1 MSYCFIVKFNQI
13 SGERMKSSLFYGF
26 LALTIINKVLSDT
39 TTQIP
44 EGVCPSNEVSSY
56 CECDNNVI
64 KCSGIK
70 PFNLSTIFSSMSKNL
85 KPEQKHF
92 EEFWLK
98 NHGIYE
104 LEDNVFNGI
113 RFNIIKIEEAMNLT
127 KISTNAFNGTADDI
141 LELNLIGKNQ
151 LGKDG
156 KIEEL
161 FDVFSSLPNLRR
173 IHLNIETIDKI
184 PENAFK
190 NEQINLT
197 EIELDYWKDG
207 TGHGSIK
214 TIGNNAFFHLKNLQ
228 IVSFGYQSIDFIPKN
243 AFDFELAS
251 NKTLLI
257 QLHDNNLNDTSFE
270 SGVFANTK
278 RPLQIFLT
286 NNKLTYLDEKIFGL
300 YLKNDK
306 NNLIY
311 LDSKEIVCDCRMLW
325 LFKNKAEFS
334 KRVWNIKCKNYGI
347 YFWNL
352 NLNDFESC
360 KEFDKL

>member
-1 MSYCFIVKFNQI
+1 
-13 SGERMKSSLFYGF
+13 

-44 EGVCPSNEVSSY
+44 KGVCPSNDVSSY
-56 CECDNNVI
+56 CECGNNLI

-92 EEFWLK
+92 EEFWLT
-98 NHGIYE
+98 NHGITE
-104 LEDNVFNGI
+104 LEDNIFNGI
-113 RFNIIKIEEAMNLT
+113 RFNYIKIEEAMNLT
-127 KISTNAFNGTADDI
+127 KIGANAFNGTADDI
-141 LELNLIGKNQ
+141 VELYLIGKNQ

-156 KIEEL
+156 KIKEL
-161 FDVFSSLPNLRR
+161 FDVFSSLPNLRK
-173 IHLNIETIDKI
+173 LQLSIETIDEI

-190 NEQINLT
+190 NKQINLT
-197 EIELDYWKDG
+197 YIYFDYSKDEKS
-207 TGHGSIK
+207 HGSIK
-214 TIGNNAFFHLKNLQ
+214 TIGNDAFFNLN
-228 IVSFGYQSIDFIPKN
+228 N

-251 NKTLLI
+251 NKTLSI
-257 QLHDNNLNDTSFE
+257 ELHHNNLNDTSFE

-278 RPLQIFLT
+278 RPLYIYLR

-300 YLKNDK
+300 YLKSDK
-306 NNLIY
+306 NN
-311 LDSKEIVCDCRMLW
+311 EINCDLNEMVCDCRMLW
-325 LFKNKAEFS
+325 LIKNKAEFS

-347 YFWNL
+347 DFWDL
-352 NLNDFESC
+352 TLKDFESC